1 MKSVPPAVAGG
12 CAKSTRQAEQFTS
25 DPPATAGGT
34 DTLDAKLSI
43 RSAHEQDFKV
53 MNLQL
58 ERIELREIELPLK
71 WPFETSFGRTTRRRI
86 LIVRV
91 FDTDG
96 ANGYG
101 ECVAA
106 ENPFYNH
113 ETIDTAW
120 LMTTK
125 YIAPLLAAAR
135 VESAAQV
142 SEALAP
148 IRENRMA
155 KAGVE
160 AAMWDMEAKTL
171 QTPLWKH
178 IGGTREEIACGVSI
192 GLQDTT
198 EALLDKITR
207 EIESGY
213 QRIKIKIKPGKDVQ
227 LVEAVRQRFPSLTL
241 SVDANSA
248 YKIETDAS
256 VLKRL
261 DEYNLLMIEQPLAP
275 GDIVDHAKLQRELK
289 TPICL
294 DESIVCLTNAR
305 HAHELGACRIINIKL
320 GRVGGYAEAHAIQSF
335 AQEKDMPVWC
345 GGMLEAGIGRAHNI
359 ALSTLPGFTLPGDV
373 SASARYWEEDIIAP
387 LVTVSPK
394 GTIKAPTGH
403 GIGYEVNEARIE
415 ALTVRRETI
424 PLTSSH

>member
-1 MKSVPPAVAGG
+1 MS
-12 CAKSTRQAEQFTS
+12 
-25 DPPATAGGT
+25 
-34 DTLDAKLSI
+34 
-43 RSAHEQDFKV
+43 
-53 MNLQL
+53 LQL
-58 ERIELREIELPLK
+58 QQIELREIELPLK
-71 WPFETSFGRTTRRRI
+71 HPFETSFGRTTRRRI

-91 FDTDG
+91 FDKDG
-96 ANGYG
+96 ASGYG

-142 SEALAP
+142 SEALAL

-160 AAMWDMEAKTL
+160 AAIWDLEAKAL
-171 QTPLWKH
+171 QKPLWRH
-178 IGGTREEIACGVSI
+178 IGGTREEITCGVSI
-192 GLQDTT
+192 GLQETT

-227 LVEAVRQRFPSLTL
+227 LVEAVRARYPEVTL

-248 YKIETDAS
+248 YRIETDAS
-256 VLKRL
+256 LLKRL
-261 DEYNLLMIEQPLAP
+261 DDFNLLMIEQPLAA

-294 DESIVCLTNAR
+294 DESIVSLANAR
-305 HAHELGACRIINIKL
+305 HALELGACRIINIKL
-320 GRVGGYAEAHAIQSF
+320 GRVGGYAEAHDIQAF
-335 AQEKDMPVWC
+335 ALGQGIPVWC

-373 SASARYWEEDIIAP
+373 SASERYWEEDIIDP
-387 LVTVSPK
+387 PVTVSCR
-394 GTIKAPTGH
+394 GSIKAPTGI
-403 GIGYEVNEARIE
+403 GIGYEVNETRLE
-415 ALTVRRETI
+415 ALTVRRETVHLI
-424 PLTSSH
+424 S